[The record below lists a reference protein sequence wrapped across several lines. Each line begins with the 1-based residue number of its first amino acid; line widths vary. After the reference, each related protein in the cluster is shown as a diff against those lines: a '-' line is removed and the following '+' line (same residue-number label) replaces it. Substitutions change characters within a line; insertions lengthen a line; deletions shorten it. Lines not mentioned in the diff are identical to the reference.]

1 MDSRAVRV
9 VEFSDLFINWRGR
22 SNPDR
27 AHFFHLVLFLDSVA
41 VCNTDLSCEAE
52 ACLQLW

>member
-9 VEFSDLFINWRGR
+9 VEFNDLFINWRGG

-27 AHFFHLVLFLDSVA
+27 AHFFISCFFLDSVA
-41 VCNTDLSCEAE
+41 VCNTDLSCQTE
-52 ACLQLW
+52 ACLQLG